1 MPGGGTLWRLTRA
14 ESEAVVKMTQQY
26 VAGELS
32 LRLGELQ
39 AVATDQER
47 AREVARLRHEAER
60 VSRAALGSVVVRA
73 LGLADRL
80 CWDSL
85 ECGDAVAFSRQTAIC
100 ADLWEFGICAR
111 LVEEDLAFD

>member
-1 MPGGGTLWRLTRA
+1 M
-14 ESEAVVKMTQQY
+14 VKMTQQY

-32 LRLGELQ
+32 LRLGRLQ

-47 AREVARLRHEAER
+47 ACEVARLRYEAER
-60 VSRAALGSVVVRA
+60 MPRAALGSVVVRA

-85 ECGDAVAFSRQTAIC
+85 ECGDPLAFSREAAIG

-111 LVEEDLAFD
+111 LFEEDLEVG

>member
-1 MPGGGTLWRLTRA
+1 
-14 ESEAVVKMTQQY
+14 MTQHY

-47 AREVARLRHEAER
+47 AREVARLRHEAET
-60 VSRAALGSVVVRA
+60 VPLATLGSVVLRA
-73 LGLADRL
+73 LDLADRL
-80 CWDSL
+80 CWSSL
-85 ECGDAVAFSRQTAIC
+85 GCGDALAFNRQAAIC

-111 LVEEDLAFD
+111 LFEEDQPLD